1 MSRSNPTACRLP
13 LAFAVI
19 ALLAGCD
26 RSAPRAGPAPAP
38 GRRPVAAEAPAARPG
53 AMRLPSGNWRYTI
66 RGRIVALPKAS
77 GVSRDLQIHHE
88 ALAAF
93 YDRAGKDVGMKEMI
107 MDFPSIAP
115 DVSLQGLGPGDPVVV
130 DLDVDWNVRDFT
142 KVYVVTRVARLT
154 PDAQLRLSDE
164 SPK

>member
-1 MSRSNPTACRLP
+1 MNRITP
-13 LAFAVI
+13 I
-19 ALLAGCD
+19 AAALFVGLSLVA
-26 RSAPRAGPAPAP
+26 APASAKANNHLTI
-38 GRRPVAAEAPAARPG
+38 AAEAPAARPG